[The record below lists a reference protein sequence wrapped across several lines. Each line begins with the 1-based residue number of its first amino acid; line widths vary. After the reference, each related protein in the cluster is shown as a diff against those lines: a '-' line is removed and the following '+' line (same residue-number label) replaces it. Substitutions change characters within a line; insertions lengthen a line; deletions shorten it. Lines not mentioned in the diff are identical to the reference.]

1 MSTIERRLLQAAL
14 SIATAIWALTL
25 VLHPAHAQEKGGN
38 KIAIHIE
45 GAKAATYA
53 DRVRDAV
60 PEGLEVIDDGDFT
73 RSLAQ
78 SGLPGG
84 KMGYA
89 VTSPAQRR
97 LVLKLTRRAIEKSGV
112 AAAVIGRV
120 RASKKGGL
128 EVVLLVVDEGDE
140 LLLDETVSLEGSSDE
155 EIASIAEVLVPA
167 LAPLAPEPEVKEEEP
182 EEEEKE
188 EEPKEDEEEEEED

>member
-1 MSTIERRLLQAAL
+1 MEPRERLTIVAAVSTIERRLLQAAL

-167 LAPLAPEPEVKEEEP
+167 LAPVSYTHLTLPTIYSV
-182 EEEEKE
+182 
-188 EEPKEDEEEEEED
+188 